1 MIGIKQR
8 FKFFF
13 IAFLVFALP
22 TVGNA
27 DEFLKVYACSF
38 TSETNQA
45 EQTPSEIIK
54 SLPFY
59 IHFDNEENV
68 VIWND
73 GLHYISTRSV
83 YHPPTIISSGGVT
96 ALDADRLD
104 DYRWDFKLKNF
115 THRTETEIIFNQKE
129 LTFRLTTT
137 SNNQFNRDIGIC
149 IIERES
155 PLSTTDPKRNSIGN
169 SQVNRSEKRVIDRL
183 TKKLVPLRTGDDKDA
198 FRNQVANCWSVNVGS
213 RAANV
218 TVTIA
223 MEMQPDG
230 KVIASSI
237 QMIAFEGGNQSDA
250 TEAFQAGRRAIL
262 RCQKDGYNLPK
273 DKYDQWRNVEIKF
286 DPSEMRKR

>member
-27 DEFLKVYACSF
+27 HEFLKVYACSF

-59 IHFDNEENV
+59 IHFDDEENV

-104 DYRWDFKLKNF
+104 DHRWDFKLKNF
-115 THRTETEIIFNQKE
+115 THRTETEIIFDQTE

-149 IIERES
+149 IIEQES
-155 PLSTTDPKRNSIGN
+155 LLSIAESKPDSTIEP
-169 SQVNRSEKRVIDRL
+169 QVNRSEKLVVDKPAKRSGPSL
-183 TKKLVPLRTGDDKDA
+183 TGGEKDA
-198 FRNQVANCWSVNVGS
+198 FRNQVSNCWSVNVGS
-213 RAANV
+213 REANV
-218 TVTIA
+218 TVKIA

-230 KVIASSI
+230 KVVASSLE
-237 QMIAFEGGNQSDA
+237 MIGFEGGNHVA
-250 TEAFQAGRRAIL
+250 VKEAFNAARRAIL

-273 DKYDQWRNVEIKF
+273 DKYDQWRNIEIKF
-286 DPSEMRKR
+286 DPSEMRAR